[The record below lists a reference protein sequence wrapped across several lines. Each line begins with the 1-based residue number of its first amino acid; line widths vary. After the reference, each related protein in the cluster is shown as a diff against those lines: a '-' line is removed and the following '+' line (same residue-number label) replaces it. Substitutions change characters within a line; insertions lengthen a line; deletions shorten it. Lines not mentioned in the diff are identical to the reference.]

1 MHSRDWFEGKTG
13 WAKRENKKNRRVG
26 FYGVHQVTFDLLL
39 SAGLGC
45 NKLLVVKGPDTSW
58 PSLQT
63 YAKVVPVSWS
73 GVADRP
79 GYGPIASLPLRAHL
93 EGSTLAE
100 NETLCLLRFSH
111 DIFIIARS
119 GHPYTSI
126 IFLFSR
132 SHREALMRNI
142 CGSPNRASAAVLLSS
157 LKVHVSLSA
166 LARAMQTFRTDLQI
180 VLFRSRTLFI
190 PLLYLSMDKVKRAS
204 VAILYKEIVWPAAA
218 LAGRQNWLWEL
229 NRCEAESQSQARY
242 INYHCSSIRLFCGSV
257 NLPKALKAETRVMNS
272 TVCEDG
278 GGGGWVGMHTQQIK
292 T

>member
-1 MHSRDWFEGKTG
+1 MGFTRLPLTFCSQQDWVVINCWSLRARTLLGHHF
-13 WAKRENKKNRRVG
+13 KRTLRLC
-26 FYGVHQVTFDLLL
+26 LL
-39 SAGLGC
+39 AE
-45 NKLLVVKGPDTSW
+45 
-58 PSLQT
+58 
-63 YAKVVPVSWS
+63 S

-142 CGSPNRASAAVLLSS
+142 CGVFQIVASAAVLLSS

-204 VAILYKEIVWPAAA
+204 VAIAVYKEIVWPAAA

-278 GGGGWVGMHTQQIK
+278 GGWGVGDAYTTQIK